1 MSCVPVSFRFAA
13 PALLL
18 VAAVSLVANPA
29 RAADRFPRIGAVAED
44 FQLSSVQGA
53 PTRLSDKL
61 AAGPV
66 VLVVLRGYPGYQCPA
81 CHKQVQEL
89 IRSAGKLESAGAQ
102 VILVYPG
109 PSGGLADK
117 AKEFLGRG
125 EIPGKFTLLLDPDYA
140 FTTAYGLRWDAPG
153 ETAYPSTFVLK
164 PKTGEIVFA
173 KIAREHGG
181 RARTADVLEALKPLA
196 PTR

>member
-1 MSCVPVSFRFAA
+1 MSCIPTSLRFTA

-18 VAAVSLVANPA
+18 LAAVSFAASPA
-29 RAADRFPRIGAVAED
+29 HADDAFPRVGEVAKD
-44 FQLSSVQGA
+44 FQLSSVLGT

-89 IRSAGKLESAGAQ
+89 IQSARKLESARAQ

-125 EIPGKFTLLLDPDYA
+125 EIPGHFTLLLDPDYA
-140 FTTAYGLRWDAPG
+140 FTTAYGLRWNEAG

-164 PKTGEIVFA
+164 PKTGEIVFSRIA
-173 KIAREHGG
+173 KEHGG
-181 RARTADVLEALKPLA
+181 RARTADVLEALKPL
-196 PTR
+196 TERQ

>member
-1 MSCVPVSFRFAA
+1 MSCVPPSLRFTA

-18 VAAVSLVANPA
+18 LTAVSFAANPV
-29 RAADRFPRIGAVAED
+29 RAADAFPRVGEMAKD
-44 FQLSSVQGA
+44 FQLSSVLGK

-89 IRSAGKLESAGAQ
+89 IQSARKLESARAQ

-125 EIPGKFTLLLDPDYA
+125 EIPGHFTLLLDPDYA
-140 FTTAYGLRWDAPG
+140 FTKAYGLRWNEAG
-153 ETAYPSTFVLK
+153 ETAYPATFVLK

-173 KIAREHGG
+173 KIAKEHGG
-181 RARTADVLEALKPLA
+181 RARTADVLEALKL
-196 PTR
+196 TERQ

>member
-1 MSCVPVSFRFAA
+1 MSCVPVSLCFTA
-13 PALLL
+13 PVLLL
-18 VAAVSLVANPA
+18 MTAVSLVASPA
-29 RAADRFPRIGAVAED
+29 WADDRFPRVGEAAKD
-44 FQLSSVQGA
+44 FQLSSVGGT
-53 PTRLSDKL
+53 PTRLSEKL
-61 AAGPV
+61 ADGPV

-89 IRSAGKLESAGAQ
+89 IRSAAQLERARAQ

-117 AKEFLGRG
+117 AKELLGKG
-125 EIPGKFTLLLDPDYA
+125 DIPGHFTLLLDPDYA
-140 FTTAYGLRWDAPG
+140 FAKAYGLRWDEPG

-181 RARTADVLEALKPLA
+181 RARTTDVLEALKPLS
-196 PTR
+196 TSK